1 MSGDNIEALKGLK
14 PSALRQAWRTRLN
27 REPPAFRSCDLLL
40 RALIYELEIA
50 AQGDLKPA
58 LKRRLHDLAQSF
70 SADDAFNP
78 APRTALVL
86 GSALVRDWNGARHVV
101 LVVPNG
107 FQYGETIY
115 ASLTQVAKVITGKH
129 QSGPRFFGLIGK
141 AERGAGA

>member
-1 MSGDNIEALKGLK
+1 MSSDAIEALKGFK
-14 PSALRQAWRTRLN
+14 PSALRQAWRTQLN
-27 REPPAFRSCDLLL
+27 REPPAFRSRDLLL

-50 AQGDLKPA
+50 AHGDLKPA
-58 LKRRLHDLAQSF
+58 LKRRLRDLAQSF
-70 SADDAFNP
+70 STDDGFNP

-107 FQYGETIY
+107 FQYGATIY
-115 ASLTQVAKVITGKH
+115 GSLTQVAKIITGKH

-141 AERGAGA
+141 AEHGAGV